1 MIDVGRTVFLWAWAL
16 CMALVEI
23 EIEGPRGWA
32 LGLPT
37 WYRVRGPLGRLW
49 GLVSPGRPLSGWWLT
64 SSCVHR

>member
-1 MIDVGRTVFLWAWAL
+1 MIDAGRTVFLWFWAL

-37 WYRVRGPLGRLW
+37 WFRTRGRRRGSTGSSPPAGR
-49 GLVSPGRPLSGWWLT
+49 
-64 SSCVHR
+64 